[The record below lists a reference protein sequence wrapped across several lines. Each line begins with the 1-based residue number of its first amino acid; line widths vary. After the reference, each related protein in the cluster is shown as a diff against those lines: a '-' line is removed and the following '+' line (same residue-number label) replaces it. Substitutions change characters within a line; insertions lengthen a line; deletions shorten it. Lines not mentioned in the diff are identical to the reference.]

1 MWPACAPCNPEGDAF
16 PFLRD
21 LEVGLQGLD
30 IAMYMMHMKLEDATS
45 AGRTLLPQLG
55 ARPFKVVPP
64 QTHKYQIL
72 CRIYAMPQDRA
83 PLTDQQQNTPKNCMC
98 RGSRAG
104 CAAFCSPVTRG
115 WLHGKASSSWL
126 GPGAAVN
133 LSKRLQECCR
143 AVPACVSLVV
153 LPSLRVEL
161 CPCAM
166 CAW

>member
-72 CRIYAMPQDRA
+72 QDLCNA
-83 PLTDQQQNTPKNCMC
+83 PRQGSSHRPAAEHPKK
-98 RGSRAG
+98 
-104 CAAFCSPVTRG
+104 
-115 WLHGKASSSWL
+115 LH
-126 GPGAAVN
+126 V
-133 LSKRLQECCR
+133 
-143 AVPACVSLVV
+143 
-153 LPSLRVEL
+153 
-161 CPCAM
+161 
-166 CAW
+166 